1 MYKTLMVTLK
11 IASYDDEEEEKDDS
25 DDDDDD
31 DDDFFLAHGDFE
43 KECVENGAS
52 FCMPVVTDCIRE
64 SGTRQASYV
73 PARSG

>member
-11 IASYDDEEEEKDDS
+11 IASYDDDDEEDS
-25 DDDDDD
+25 DD

-52 FCMPVVTDCIRE
+52 FCMPVTDC
-64 SGTRQASYV
+64 T
-73 PARSG
+73 